1 MHEMSRVFVAFK
13 YHIHTCTTWHVYLLA
28 WRTIIVRLRCQ
39 PFQLLNFF
47 NEWHVFL
54 QNFLRQNKWVK
65 VYTHTIHTAW
75 FAQYSFS
82 NTQKD
87 IFRILNCKFRFFSLR
102 KQHVG
107 DSFYWLVLSRA
118 YYTFC
123 CFLWIEFIRF
133 NWWWITFRSIN
144 DVAAYWCRD
153 NKMTS

>member
-82 NTQKD
+82 NTQKKH
-87 IFRILNCKFRFFSLR
+87 ISYFKLQISLFFFAKTTCRRLILLIGALSCILYVLLFSLDR
-102 KQHVG
+102 IHTVQLMMNYLPEHK
-107 DSFYWLVLSRA
+107 R
-118 YYTFC
+118 
-123 CFLWIEFIRF
+123 
-133 NWWWITFRSIN
+133 
-144 DVAAYWCRD
+144 CRCLL
-153 NKMTS
+153 MPW